1 MNEKGFTLIE
11 LLVSVVILSITAL
24 SLMALF
30 PQGFRQVSKAG
41 KMSVIDHLGHQ
52 KIDQLKAKGFGSADL
67 TAGQHPA
74 SATQY
79 RIDTDPANADYPGY
93 SITWFVND
101 NQPIDGVK
109 TVVVEVGYVIYHLN
123 GSQDNTNRF
132 QIRQKFVTYIAQ

>member
-52 KIDQLKAKGFGSADL
+52 KIDKLKGQGYGHADL
-67 TAGQHPA
+67 TAGPHPVS
-74 SATQY
+74 SAQY
-79 RIDTDPANADYPGY
+79 RIDTDPANADYAGY
-93 SITWFVND
+93 SITWFVTD
-101 NQPIDGVK
+101 NQPIAGVK
-109 TVVVEVGYVIYHLN
+109 TVAVEVGYMIYHFD
-123 GSQDNTNRF
+123 GSPDTTNQF